1 MHLSDRIKLARI
13 KKGATQKEIA
23 QKCGMADSAIRKYES
38 GKITPKL
45 ETLKKIAV
53 ALELPESFFM
63 EMQPFQD
70 LAFLAAFKAVI
81 LCSLNKNGFF
91 EYGKRTLNEVE
102 DFEYWKCIGDHIVS
116 IVQTSDNSLSIQ
128 YKNKNE
134 PEDAKFSSKYLDLSK
149 LGISRKEL
157 EDADIKKSSSYKII
171 EDDQS
176 EFIKVL
182 GQLTPEQL
190 DLVLERARAFAE
202 LNQAQKKKE

>member
-1 MHLSDRIKLARI
+1 MNLSDRIKLARI

-23 QKCGMADSAIRKYES
+23 QNCGMADSAIRKYES

-45 ETLKKIAV
+45 ETLRKIAA

-70 LAFLAAFKAVI
+70 LDFLAEFKAVI

-91 EYGKRTLNEVE
+91 EFGKRTLNQIE

-128 YKNKNE
+128 YKNRN
-134 PEDAKFSSKYLDLSK
+134 DQRMLSFQENI
-149 LGISRKEL
+149 LIC
-157 EDADIKKSSSYKII
+157 
-171 EDDQS
+171 
-176 EFIKVL
+176 
-182 GQLTPEQL
+182 
-190 DLVLERARAFAE
+190 
-202 LNQAQKKKE
+202 QK

>member
-23 QKCGMADSAIRKYES
+23 QNCGMADSAIRKYES

-45 ETLKKIAV
+45 ETLRKIAA

-70 LAFLAAFKAVI
+70 LDFLAEFKAVI

-91 EYGKRTLNEVE
+91 EFGKRTLNQIE

-128 YKNKNE
+128 YKNRNE
-134 PEDAKFSSKYLDLSK
+134 PENAKFSRKYLDLSK
-149 LGISRKEL
+149 IGISQE
-157 EDADIKKSSSYKII
+157 EIENADIKKSSSNKI
-171 EDDQS
+171 EDDKS
-176 EFIKVL
+176 EFMKVL
-182 GQLTPEQL
+182 EQLTPEQL

>member
-91 EYGKRTLNEVE
+91 EFGKRTLNEVE

-128 YKNKNE
+128 YKNRNE
-134 PEDAKFSSKYLDLSK
+134 PEDAKFVTKYLDLSK
-149 LGISRKEL
+149 TNKIQETVETLN
-157 EDADIKKSSSYKII
+157 IKKSSSEKT
-171 EDDQS
+171 EDDTS
-176 EFIKVL
+176 EFMKIL
-182 GQLTPEQL
+182 EQLTPEQL

>member
-1 MHLSDRIKLARI
+1 MTVVERIDSVIQARKLSRRQLAIKAGIPPSSL
-13 KKGATQKEIA
+13 Q
-23 QKCGMADSAIRKYES
+23 SAMERGRNISFEM
-38 GKITPKL
+38 I
-45 ETLKKIAV
+45 EKIAA

-70 LAFLAAFKAVI
+70 LDFLAEFKAVI

-91 EYGKRTLNEVE
+91 EFGKRTLNQIE

-128 YKNKNE
+128 YKNRNE
-134 PEDAKFSSKYLDLSK
+134 PENAKFSRKYLDLSK
-149 LGISRKEL
+149 IGISQE
-157 EDADIKKSSSYKII
+157 EIENADIKKSSSNKI
-171 EDDQS
+171 EDDKS
-176 EFIKVL
+176 EFMKVL
-182 GQLTPEQL
+182 EQLTPEQL